1 MATVAELKELPG
13 FLQDV
18 IKKYPKVWESYKNLG
33 AALGEVDGLDRKT
46 QQIVKLGIA
55 VGAGSEGAVHSHAK
69 RCRAE
74 GFSDEEIYHAA
85 MLAATTIGWPRAVA
99 ALSWINDVLKGMRA
113 EAK

>member
-1 MATVAELKELPG
+1 MATVSELKELPG

-18 IKKYPKVWESYKNLG
+18 IKKYPKVWESYKGLG
-33 AALGEVDGLDRKT
+33 AALSEVDGLDRKT
-46 QQIVKLGIA
+46 QQMVKLGIA

-69 RCRAE
+69 RCKAE

-99 ALSWINDVLKGMRA
+99 ALSWINDVLKELRA